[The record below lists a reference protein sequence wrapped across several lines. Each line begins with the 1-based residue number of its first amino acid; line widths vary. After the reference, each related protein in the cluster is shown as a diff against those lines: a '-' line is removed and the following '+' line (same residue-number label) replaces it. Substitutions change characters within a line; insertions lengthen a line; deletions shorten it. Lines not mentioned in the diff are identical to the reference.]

1 MFPAV
6 AAVARATLART
17 PDASASPSPR
27 IRRRTLFSMSP
38 GSSASTE
45 LSRSRMRKLTSA
57 AGRAQF
63 SEENA

>member
-6 AAVARATLART
+6 AAVARSTLART
-17 PDASASPSPR
+17 PGASTSRSPKM
-27 IRRRTLFSMSP
+27 RRRTLFSMSP
-38 GSSASTE
+38 GNSASTE
-45 LSRSRMRKLTSA
+45 LSRRRMRKLTSA